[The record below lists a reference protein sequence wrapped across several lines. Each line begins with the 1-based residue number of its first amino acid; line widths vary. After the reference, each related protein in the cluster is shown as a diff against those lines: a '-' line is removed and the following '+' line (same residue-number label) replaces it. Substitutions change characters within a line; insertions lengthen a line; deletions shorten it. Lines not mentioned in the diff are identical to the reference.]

1 MKKIF
6 GILLVGL
13 LSISFEA
20 NNRNMS
26 KKITRPA
33 SMEQENVSTD
43 NKNHTLSEKG
53 TPEVHIK
60 PEAKIINCTES
71 NCEIKIDTR

>member
-13 LSISFEA
+13 LSISLEA
-20 NNRNMS
+20 HNRNMS
-26 KKITRPA
+26 KKITRPVT
-33 SMEQENVSTD
+33 MEENISTD
-43 NKNHTLSEKG
+43 NKSHNLSEKG
-53 TPEVHIK
+53 TPEVLIK

-71 NCEIKIDTR
+71 NCEIKIDTQ